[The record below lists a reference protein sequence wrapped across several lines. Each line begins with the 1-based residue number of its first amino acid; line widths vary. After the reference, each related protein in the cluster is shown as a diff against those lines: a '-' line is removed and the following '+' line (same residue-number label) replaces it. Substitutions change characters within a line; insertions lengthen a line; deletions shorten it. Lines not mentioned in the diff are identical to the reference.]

1 MDTEDQQTSGQLAA
15 YALGALDI
23 DEMAFVERALRE
35 SPDHREELNQLR
47 EVVALLPYA
56 AAPADPPERVR
67 TRLLDRIA
75 ASAAEQPAPVTPSPP
90 APIRRRGW
98 LTPAIMGVLAAFV
111 LGLGALTFSLQQSV
125 TALDQT
131 NRDLV
136 TTLSQLQQALAD
148 TQTRQDELAAQLASN
163 QEQLAQLG
171 GDVAQER
178 HVVSF
183 VTAPGVATRTLEATL
198 PDTNARGEMYMYP
211 GNDQAVVIFSGLH
224 TLEPG
229 QTYQF
234 WLADGQTQVAG
245 GTFVVDE
252 SGIAQLLVDAP
263 REVNAF
269 SEVMVTVEPAGGS
282 SVPSEE
288 VVLSG
293 SL

>member
-75 ASAAEQPAPVTPSPP
+75 ASAAEQPAPVTPLPP